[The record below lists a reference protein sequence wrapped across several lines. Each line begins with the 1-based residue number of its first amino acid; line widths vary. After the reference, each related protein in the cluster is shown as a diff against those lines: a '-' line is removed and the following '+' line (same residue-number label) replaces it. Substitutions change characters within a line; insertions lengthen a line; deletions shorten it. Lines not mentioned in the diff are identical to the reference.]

1 MQVLKVILPETEH
14 TQLFAQPSQLCLG
27 LPLVYPNLS
36 SPLVTSGHRW
46 SQLVTAGHR
55 RSPLVTSGHLQS
67 PPVTCMHQN
76 QISGIIHP
84 LIQDLDPFLCWYA
97 LS

>member
-55 RSPLVTSGHLQS
+55 RSP
-67 PPVTCMHQN
+67 PVTCMHQN